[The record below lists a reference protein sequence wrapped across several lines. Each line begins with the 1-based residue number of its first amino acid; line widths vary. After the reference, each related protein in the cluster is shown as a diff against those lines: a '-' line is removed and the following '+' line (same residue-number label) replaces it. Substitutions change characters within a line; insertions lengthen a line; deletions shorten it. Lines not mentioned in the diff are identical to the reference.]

1 MRRIAFTCLCL
12 ALSGCGYNT
21 WWNPPFTSGS
31 NPNFPAGDSENMR
44 RVVGEQVDSPALTPE
59 PGDIWPGPLQPEPTL
74 QDIERQGLQSAPEQP
89 VPGSPQF
96 QGSSRPIC
104 RRRPRAAAVR
114 RRPGSDQPGLTP
126 LPAPT
131 PPRPT
136 DTDPA
141 RPQSGRS
148 GLHHAAGSRGLRRGH
163 QRLPDH
169 HSARRRLGHRRAQW
183 QWHQYDHTFGRQDRD
198 GPHTTLKSPWPM
210 PKRH

>member
-12 ALSGCGYNT
+12 ALPGCGYNT

-44 RVVGEQVDSPALTPE
+44 RVTGEQVDSPMLTPE
-59 PGDIWPGPLQPEPTL
+59 PGDIWPGPLP
-74 QDIERQGLQSAPEQP
+74 GHAAAQSAATAREPR
-89 VPGSPQF
+89 QF
-96 QGSSRPIC
+96 D
-104 RRRPRAAAVR
+104 AAALQPA
-114 RRPGSDQPGLTP
+114 RPDAAAGSDT
-126 LPAPT
+126 AASD
-131 PPRPT
+131 RY
-136 DTDPA
+136 DPA

-148 GLHHAAGSRGLRRGH
+148 GLHHATGSRGLRRRH

-169 HSARRRLGHRRAQW
+169 HSARRRLGHSGAQW
-183 QWHQYDHTFGRQDRD
+183 QWHQYDHTFGWQDRD